1 MIYEIPE
8 NHIEAGLQ
16 HQLTDHRPDAIIP
29 ETAGQ
34 AEPDS
39 PVRLSGCNSSHD
51 VLLLV
56 TGRISIAAIPAGAS
70 LSRMAQARLS
80 TRAMPV

>member
-16 HQLTDHRPDAIIP
+16 HQLTDHTPDAIIP

-34 AEPDS
+34 TEPDS
-39 PVRLSGCNSSHD
+39 L
-51 VLLLV
+51 
-56 TGRISIAAIPAGAS
+56 
-70 LSRMAQARLS
+70 ARLMCS
-80 TRAMPV
+80 FMIGK